1 MIIRKVLIGSLFML
15 IFQLQA
21 APELKGSPGELKTFL
36 YPSKKIVTIRSSATE
51 KAYSDKAIISVVIK
65 TEEEKLADSI
75 KKNADIRASIFET
88 LIEAGIK
95 KEDINTSKFS
105 TSPQYG
111 WFGEDPDSYEV
122 VNRMAIN
129 IFNEKQLNVIAM
141 ISDNNKEVT
150 LSATEFEH
158 SLKVELKAQVKK
170 KALAKVMSQKAFYEE
185 TLQLKLKAV
194 AFRDFD
200 VVQSGSRGAQA
211 FEQRVVITGSRIK
224 RSDGK
229 SKAPPVIANQTF
241 DEVEY
246 KATISVDFEIVGE
259 K

>member
-1 MIIRKVLIGSLFML
+1 MIRRVVLGSLFTL
-15 IFQLQA
+15 AFQIQA
-21 APELKGSPGELKTFL
+21 APELKGRPDELKSFL
-36 YPSKKIVTIRSSATE
+36 YPTKQIVTIRSSAKE
-51 KAYSDKAIISVVIK
+51 KAYSDKAIISVLIT
-65 TEEEKLADSI
+65 TEEDKLADSV
-75 KKNADIRASIFET
+75 KKNGELRANIFQSLLES
-88 LIEAGIK
+88 GIK

-111 WFGEDPDSYEV
+111 WFGKEPDSYEV

-129 IFNEKQLNVIAM
+129 IFNEKQLSAIAT

-150 LSATEFEH
+150 LSDTEFEH
-158 SLKVELKAQVKK
+158 TSKAKLEEKVKK
-170 KALAKVMSQKAFYEE
+170 NALAKVMSQKIFYEK
-185 TLQLKLKAV
+185 TLDLKLKPV

-211 FEQRVVITGSRIK
+211 LEQRITITGSRIK
-224 RSDGK
+224 LSDVK
-229 SKAPPVIANQTF
+229 SKSPPVMTVQSF

-246 KATISVDFEIVGE
+246 SATISVDFEIVND